1 MAVGHGGL
9 YHSQSVEAFFMQAPG
24 VKVVIPRS
32 PIQAK
37 GLLLASIRDPN
48 PTLFLEPKILYR
60 SAVEL
65 VPVDD
70 FQLPLGSAEVLKEGK
85 DLTIIS
91 YGPPLYT
98 IETALSL
105 LRSPTPDI
113 APLIPHDLRN
123 LSVEVIDLRCIQP
136 YDIETLVQSIN
147 KTGRCI
153 IVHEAGKTGG
163 VGGELAAEIQERCFT
178 RLEAPIMRITGW
190 DTPFGLAYEKF
201 YLPVESSFL
210 FLNPCALFVTLLIW
224 G

>member
-1 MAVGHGGL
+1 MKFSL
-9 YHSQSVEAFFMQAPG
+9 YFASQ
-24 VKVVIPRS
+24 VVIPRS

-60 SAVEL
+60 SAVEQ
-65 VPVDD
+65 VPISD
-70 FQLPLGSAEVLKEGK
+70 FQLPLGSAEVIQPGA

-105 LRSPTPDI
+105 LRSPTPDLEHLV
-113 APLIPHDLRN
+113 PQDLRN

-136 YDIETLVQSIN
+136 YDIETIVNSVN

-153 IVHEAGKTGG
+153 VVHEAGRTGG
-163 VGGELAAEIQERCFT
+163 VGGELAAEVQERCFT
-178 RLEAPIMRITGW
+178 RLEAPVQRITGW
-190 DTPFGLAYEKF
+190 E
-201 YLPVESSFL
+201 
-210 FLNPCALFVTLLIW
+210 
-224 G
+224 